1 MKKIN
6 FKKGVSYFVLS
17 IVAAVIGILLIPVG
31 IIIFVVNLIW
41 KLTDKTIKRCRR
53 E

>member
-1 MKKIN
+1 MKKN
-6 FKKGVSYFVLS
+6 NLKKGLSYFILS

-31 IIIFVVNLIW
+31 LIIFVVNFIW
-41 KLTDKTIKRCRR
+41 KLTDKTIKRFGK

>member
-6 FKKGVSYFVLS
+6 LKKGLSYFILS
-17 IVAAVIGILLIPVG
+17 IGGAIIGILLIPVG

-41 KLTDKTIKRCRR
+41 KLTDKAIRSFGR